1 MRTYHSPDDSM
12 KVLLINP
19 PHVNSKYK
27 FIGLVAPPL
36 GIAYIGAVLE
46 SGGFDVEI
54 IDGSALEMSWE
65 SMEAEIKKAAPQIVA
80 ITALTPTIDKALQTA
95 QLVKKTC
102 PDATVIMGGYHPT
115 FNYTELLEKNYV
127 DIIVIGEGEY
137 TMLELVRT
145 LKEGGDLKHVKGI
158 AYDNV
163 VTSPRPVMADLDEI
177 PFPARH
183 LLPMDHYKILNMKLR
198 TSTMISG
205 RGCPIQ
211 CSFCASAALHGHKLR
226 MRSAENVV
234 DEMEHIIEHHDAGMI
249 AFMDDTFTLKPRRVA
264 QICDEIKKRDI
275 DVYWG
280 CTARVDTLSNDLLK
294 KMGDSGCI
302 TMFLGVES
310 ADQQQLDRVN
320 KQVTIDKIRR
330 AFAISKENNI
340 RTIASVVLGMPGDTK
355 DSIGRTIKFVREL
368 NPSYAIFSLATPY
381 PGTRFYQEAMEN
393 NLIKVKDWSKYTLL
407 SPVLETVDCSL
418 QELKKLQKNA
428 FRQFYLRPNYILRRL
443 RMDGPIILKT
453 IAAMMLDV

>member
-1 MRTYHSPDDSM
+1 MIPM

-46 SGGFDVEI
+46 SGGFEVEI
-54 IDGSALEMSWE
+54 IDGSALEMSWTM
-65 SMEAEIKKAAPQIVA
+65 METEIKKASPQIVA
-80 ITALTPTIDKALQTA
+80 ITALTPTIDIALQTA
-95 QLVKKTC
+95 QLAKKTC
-102 PDATVIMGGYHPT
+102 PDATVVMGGYHPT
-115 FNYTELLEKNYV
+115 FNYSEMLEKNYV
-127 DIIVIGEGEY
+127 DIVVIGEGEY
-137 TMLELVRT
+137 TMLELART
-145 LKEGGDLKHVKGI
+145 LKRGGDLKQVKGI

-163 VTSPRPVMADLDEI
+163 VTSPRPVIADLDQL

-183 LLPMDHYKILNMKLR
+183 LLPMDHYKILNMKLH
-198 TSTMISG
+198 TATMISG
-205 RGCPIQ
+205 RGCPMQ
-211 CSFCASAALHGHKLR
+211 CSFCASAALHGRQLR

-234 DEMEHIIEHHDAGMI
+234 DEMEHLIEHHNAGMI
-249 AFMDDTFTLKPRRVA
+249 AFMDDTFTLKPQKVA

-280 CTARVDTLSNDLLK
+280 CTARADTLSYDLLK

-320 KQVTIDKIRR
+320 KQITIGKIRK
-330 AFAISKENNI
+330 AFALSRENDI

-355 DSIGRTIKFVREL
+355 QSIGKTIKFVREL

-381 PGTRFYQEAMEN
+381 PGTRFYQEAVEN

-418 QELKKLQKNA
+418 QELKNMQKKA
-428 FRQFYLRPNYILRRL
+428 FRQFYLRPNYILRQL
-443 RMDGPIILKT
+443 RTDGPIILKT
-453 IAAMMLDV
+453 IATMMLDA